1 MCRRRWCLGLF
12 SIWVARQWW
21 WRSCLIFHHT
31 SQSSKDVHRLF
42 VKSCFPEQRRKWMRL
57 VRNMHFRH
65 DLILT
70 RMWTTIISHTTERH
84 SCTERWCWEWFWSWT
99 YARERGQDCFFA
111 NCWSWSGKNS
121 SKFLQPSSHMGHW
134 QQRHHA
140 DQLRDISKDN
150 ETQII
155 AVRDEFQ
162 TLLQKMRD
170 ELAQERSSAV
180 SQLHP
185 QPELLDGES
194 RRPAAQPNAANSGPP
209 PHPPSATPCG
219 FGTTD
224 ASTPLFGLVGPPP
237 ISASSAFGPTTV
249 NGPPTLSALPSY
261 GYRPPEI
268 NAQSGQH
275 VNNAPWSY
283 PANNH
288 PHHTQQAIPHSGYA
302 PPSYFGIAQTAGG
315 AAYNAFIAMSNANA
329 AAFANTMQ
337 SNNNMNSLN
346 NMFNANYALFNAA
359 MNNNHR
365 WVVVTGVVVA
375 VVMFCCSSWNDE
387 SMIINHQKL
396 ICFFVL
402 FEITTT
408 LHINKL

>member
-1 MCRRRWCLGLF
+1 MDFAQTDDNPGGSRRVTRSGANTVSCEGRE
-12 SIWVARQWW
+12 VAVG
-21 WRSCLIFHHT
+21 SF
-31 SQSSKDVHRLF
+31 QSPFCTTTV
-42 VKSCFPEQRRKWMRL
+42 VTPT
-57 VRNMHFRH
+57 
-65 DLILT
+65 LT
-70 RMWTTIISHTTERH
+70 IAQALSRIENLTTQLADT
-84 SCTERWCWEWFWSWT
+84 
-99 YARERGQDCFFA
+99 
-111 NCWSWSGKNS
+111 K
-121 SKFLQPSSHMGHW
+121 K
-134 QQRHHA
+134 HHA

-365 WVVVTGVVVA
+365 
-375 VVMFCCSSWNDE
+375 
-387 SMIINHQKL
+387 
-396 ICFFVL
+396 
-402 FEITTT
+402 
-408 LHINKL
+408 